1 MEVLWFNL
9 AWQLSTTK
17 NGWWEDNVM
26 TETSYTALVSGT
38 LSSSMYV
45 PAQCF
50 LSAVERSW
58 QSPPST
64 PVPWDP
70 LRAVSGKFF
79 VRWCETAASL
89 PEESQT
95 FTCLPAM
102 QLQATLLLAGVVEPC
117 FPSNQEKETCEM
129 MESNGS

>member
-17 NGWWEDNVM
+17 NGWWEENVM

-38 LSSSMYV
+38 LYSAMYV

-50 LSAVERSW
+50 LSTVERSW

-79 VRWCETAASL
+79 ESGGVKLL
-89 PEESQT
+89 PVSQRSHKHS
-95 FTCLPAM
+95 PAFLQRSSR
-102 QLQATLLLAGVVEPC
+102 QLCSWLGWWNLAFLLIKRRKPV
-117 FPSNQEKETCEM
+117 K
-129 MESNGS
+129 